1 VAGGEVSGAG
11 FVRHYSGLILTVIL
25 RPIMEIGRMKTIAEK
40 QELLA
45 AVPAGLHQ

>member
-1 VAGGEVSGAG
+1 
-11 FVRHYSGLILTVIL
+11 
-25 RPIMEIGRMKTIAEK
+25 MEMGRMKTIAEK